1 MGLLDFFKRKDVQFS
16 FDLDLFQDVSERAH
30 MRKLA
35 IDTCASFL
43 ARTISQAEFRVK
55 ENGKYTKNEL
65 YRRLNL
71 RPNINQT
78 ASTFW
83 QKLMYKMVYENEC
96 LIIQSDT
103 DDLLIA
109 DSFTHNSK
117 AVYEDTFSQVTV
129 NDFTFQ
135 RTFKQS
141 EVLHLKFANEKL
153 SPLIDALYKDYG
165 ELFGR
170 ILSSQK
176 RKNQIRSTVN
186 IDAMTSKSDEGMADV
201 QDFIDRAYKSFSEK
215 DVAFVPQMPGFEY
228 KEHFSGG
235 SNGILSVD
243 EINKVTDG
251 FFDQVATALGIPIP
265 LIRGD
270 MADVEKVTKNYM
282 MYTIKPLIKKI
293 SDEINAK
300 FIEPKDYLNG
310 DVVSVYIPRYLDI
323 FDMANNI
330 EKVRFSGLFNGNELR
345 GELGYDAIDSEEFN
359 AYFMTKNLATSEE
372 ILKGGETNNNET

>member
-16 FDLDLFQDVSERAH
+16 FDLELFQDVSERSH

-83 QKLMYKMVYENEC
+83 QKLMYKLVYENEC

-103 DDLLIA
+103 EDLLIA
-109 DSFTHNSK
+109 DSFTRNDK

-129 NDFTFQ
+129 NNFTFQ
-135 RTFKQS
+135 RTFSQS
-141 EVLHLKFANEKL
+141 EVLHIKYANERL

-186 IDAMTSKSDEGMADV
+186 IDAVTSKSEEGMADV

-235 SNGILSVD
+235 GNGILSVD

-251 FFDQVATALGIPIP
+251 FFDQVAQALGIPLP

-300 FIEPKDYLNG
+300 FIEPNAYFKG
-310 DVVSVYIPRYLDI
+310 DIVTAKVPSYLDI
-323 FDMANNI
+323 FDLANAVD
-330 EKVRFSGLFNGNELR
+330 KLRSSGVVNGNEIR
-345 GELGYDAIDSEEFN
+345 GELGMDEVDMPEMWKYYI
-359 AYFMTKNLATSEE
+359 TKNYAE
-372 ILKGGETNNNET
+372 ISSLEGGENKNET

>member
-43 ARTISQAEFRVK
+43 ARTISQAEFRIK

-83 QKLMYKMVYENEC
+83 QKVMYKLVYENEC

-109 DSFTHNSK
+109 DSFTRNNM
-117 AVYEDTFSQVTV
+117 AVYEDTFTNVV
-129 NDFTFQ
+129 ANDYLFK

-141 EVLHLKFANEKL
+141 EVLHIKYANERL
-153 SPLIDALYKDYG
+153 TPLIDALYKDYG

-186 IDAMTSKSDEGMADV
+186 IDAITSQSDEGMAQV
-201 QDFIDRAYKSFSEK
+201 QDFIDRMYKAFGEK
-215 DVAFVPQMPGFEY
+215 DIAVVPQMPGFEY

-235 SNGILSVD
+235 GNGILSVD

-251 FFDQVATALGIPIP
+251 FFDQVATALGIPLP

-282 MYTIKPLIKKI
+282 LYTIKPLIKKI

-300 FIEPKDYLNG
+300 FIDTDDYLNG
-310 DVVSVYIPRYLDI
+310 DMVNVRVPHYLDI
-323 FDMANNI
+323 FDLANNI
-330 EKVRFSGLFNGNELR
+330 DKLRSSGIVNGNEIR
-345 GELGYDAIDSEEFN
+345 GELGMEEVDIPEMWN
-359 AYFMTKNLATSEE
+359 YYITKNYAE
-372 ILKGGETNNNET
+372 ISTLEGGENKIET

>member
-1 MGLLDFFKRKDVQFS
+1 MGLLEFFKRKDVQFS
-16 FDLDLFQDVSERAH
+16 FDLELFQDVSERAH

-55 ENGKYTKNEL
+55 VDGKYTKNEL

-83 QKLMYKMVYENEC
+83 QKLMYKCVYENDC
-96 LIIQSDT
+96 LIIKSES

-109 DSFTHNSK
+109 DSFIRK
-117 AVYEDTFSQVTV
+117 EYAVYEDIFSQVTV
-129 NDFTFQ
+129 NGFTFPG
-135 RTFKQS
+135 TFRQS
-141 EVLHLKFANEKL
+141 EVLHIKFANEKL
-153 SPLIDALYKDYG
+153 SPLIDALYTDYG

-186 IDAMTSKSDEGMADV
+186 IDAMTSKSEEGMAGV
-201 QDFIDRAYKSFSEK
+201 QDFIDRMYKAFGEK
-215 DVAFVPQMPGFEY
+215 DVAVIPQMPGFEY

-235 SNGILSVD
+235 GNGILSVD

-265 LIRGD
+265 LMRGD

-282 MYTIKPLIKKI
+282 MYTVKPLIKKI

-300 FIEPKDYLNG
+300 FIEPNDYLKG
-310 DVVSVYIPRYLDI
+310 DVVSVRIPHYLDI
-323 FDMANNI
+323 FDLSNSI
-330 EKVRFSGLFNGNELR
+330 DKLRSSGIVNGNEIR
-345 GELGYDAIDSEEFN
+345 VELGLDEIDIPQLNSYFITKNYSDVMPSEE
-359 AYFMTKNLATSEE
+359 
-372 ILKGGETNNNET
+372 GGENK

>member
-16 FDLDLFQDVSERAH
+16 FDLELFQETSERAH

-35 IDTCASFL
+35 LNTCASFL
-43 ARTISQAEFRVK
+43 ARTVSQAEFRVK

-83 QKLMYKMVYENEC
+83 QKLMYKLVYENEC

-109 DSFTHNSK
+109 DSFTRNDK
-117 AVYEDTFSQVTV
+117 AVYEDTFSQVMV

-141 EVLHLKFANEKL
+141 EVLHIKYANERL

-186 IDAMTSKSDEGMADV
+186 IDAITSQSEEGMTQV
-201 QDFIDRAYKSFSEK
+201 QRFIDRMYKSFGEK
-215 DVAFVPQMPGFEY
+215 DIAVVPQMPGFEY

-235 SNGILSVD
+235 GNGILSVD

-265 LIRGD
+265 LIRGE

-293 SDEINAK
+293 VDEINAK
-300 FIEPKDYLNG
+300 FIEPQNYLKG
-310 DVVSVYIPRYLDI
+310 DIITAKVPSYLDI
-323 FDMANNI
+323 FDLANAVD
-330 EKVRFSGLFNGNELR
+330 KLRSSGVVNGNEIR
-345 GELGYDAIDSEEFN
+345 GELGMEEVDISEMN
-359 AYFMTKNLATSEE
+359 QYYITKNYSEISALE
-372 ILKGGETNNNET
+372 GGENK

>member
-1 MGLLDFFKRKDVQFS
+1 MGLLEFFKRKDVQFS
-16 FDLDLFQDVSERAH
+16 FDLELFQDVSERAH

-35 IDTCASFL
+35 IDTCASFI
-43 ARTISQAEFRVK
+43 ARTISTAEFRVK

-78 ASTFW
+78 ASTFH
-83 QKLMYKMVYENEC
+83 QKLVYKLIYENEC
-96 LIIQSDT
+96 LVIQSDT
-103 DDLLIA
+103 DDLLVA
-109 DSFTHNSK
+109 DSFIHNTK
-117 AVYEDTFSQVTV
+117 AVYEDTFTEVVV
-129 NDFTFQ
+129 NGFTFQ
-135 RTFKQS
+135 RTFYQK

-186 IDAMTSKSDEGMADV
+186 IDAMTSKSEEGMGQV
-201 QDFIDRAYKSFSEK
+201 QSFIDRMYKAFGEK
-215 DVAFVPQMPGFEY
+215 DVAVIPQMPGFEY

-235 SNGILSVD
+235 GNGVLSVD

-251 FFDQVATALGIPIP
+251 FFDQVAQALGIPLP

-300 FIEPKDYLNG
+300 FVEPEDYLKGNI
-310 DVVSVYIPRYLDI
+310 VSAYIPRYLDI
-323 FDMANNI
+323 FDMANSI

-359 AYFMTKNLATSEE
+359 AYFMTKNLATTEE
-372 ILKGGETNNNET
+372 ILKGGENK

>member
-1 MGLLDFFKRKDVQFS
+1 MGLFDFFKRKDVQFS

-35 IDTCASFL
+35 LDTCASFL

-55 ENGKYTKNEL
+55 EDGKYTKNEL

-71 RPNINQT
+71 RPNVNQT

-83 QKLMYKMVYENEC
+83 QKVMYKLVYENEC

-109 DSFTHNSK
+109 DSFTRNNM
-117 AVYEDTFSQVTV
+117 AVYEDTFTNVV
-129 NDFTFQ
+129 ANDYLFK

-141 EVLHLKFANEKL
+141 EVLHIKYANERL

-186 IDAMTSKSDEGMADV
+186 IDAITSQSDEGMAEV
-201 QDFIDRAYKSFSEK
+201 QNFIDRMYKAFGEK
-215 DVAFVPQMPGFEY
+215 DIAVVPQMPGFEY

-235 SNGILSVD
+235 GNGILSVD

-251 FFDQVATALGIPIP
+251 FFDQVATALGIPLP

-282 MYTIKPLIKKI
+282 LYTIKPLIKKI

-300 FIEPKDYLNG
+300 FVEPKDYLNG
-310 DVVSVYIPRYLDI
+310 DIVSVRVPHYLDI
-323 FDMANNI
+323 FDLANNI
-330 EKVRFSGLFNGNELR
+330 DKLRSSGIVNGNEIR
-345 GELGYDAIDSEEFN
+345 GELGMEEVDIPEMWN
-359 AYFMTKNLATSEE
+359 YYITKNYAE
-372 ILKGGETNNNET
+372 ISTLEGGENE

>member
-1 MGLLDFFKRKDVQFS
+1 MGVLDFFRRKDVQFS
-16 FDLDLFQDVSERAH
+16 FDLELFQDVSERAH

-35 IDTCASFL
+35 LDTCASFL

-55 ENGKYTKNEL
+55 VNGEYTKNEL

-71 RPNINQT
+71 RPNLNQT

-83 QKLMYKMVYENEC
+83 QKIMYQLIYENEC
-96 LIIQSDT
+96 LIIQSDSE
-103 DDLLIA
+103 DLLIA
-109 DSFTHNSK
+109 DSFTRK
-117 AVYEDTFSQVTV
+117 DYAVYEDIFSQVTV
-129 NDFTFQ
+129 NGFTFP

-141 EVLHLKFANEKL
+141 EVLHIKYANERL
-153 SPLIDALYKDYG
+153 SPLIDALYNDYG

-170 ILSSQK
+170 ILNSQK

-186 IDAMTSKSDEGMADV
+186 IDAMTSQNEEAMGHV
-201 QDFIDRAYKSFSEK
+201 QDFINRMYKSFSEK
-215 DVAFVPQMPGFEY
+215 DIAVVPQMPGFEY
-228 KEHFSGG
+228 KEHFNGG
-235 SNGILSVD
+235 GTGVQSVD

-251 FFDQVATALGIPIP
+251 FFDQVATALGIPLP

-300 FIEPKDYLNG
+300 FVDPQDYLKG
-310 DVVSVYIPRYLDI
+310 DIVTAKVPNYLDI
-323 FDMANNI
+323 FDLSNSI
-330 EKVRFSGLFNGNELR
+330 DKLRSSGIMNGNEIR
-345 GELGYDAIDSEEFN
+345 TELGLEEVDIPQLNSYFITKNYSDVMPSEEN
-359 AYFMTKNLATSEE
+359 
-372 ILKGGETNNNET
+372 LKGGENK

>member
-1 MGLLDFFKRKDVQFS
+1 MGLLEFFKRKDVQFS
-16 FDLDLFQDVSERAH
+16 FDLELFQDVSERAH

-35 IDTCASFL
+35 LDTCASFL

-83 QKLMYKMVYENEC
+83 QKLMYKLVYENEC
-96 LIIQSDT
+96 LIIQSDNN
-103 DDLLIA
+103 DLLIA
-109 DSFTHNSK
+109 DSFERK
-117 AVYEDTFSQVTV
+117 DYAVYEDIFSQVTV
-129 NDFTFQ
+129 NGFTFQ
-135 RTFKQS
+135 TTFKQS
-141 EVLHLKFANEKL
+141 EVLHIKYANERL
-153 SPLIDALYKDYG
+153 SPLIDALYTDYG

-186 IDAMTSKSDEGMADV
+186 IDAVTSKSEQGMKDV
-201 QDFIDRAYKSFSEK
+201 QDFIDRMYKSFSEK
-215 DVAFVPQMPGFEY
+215 DIAVVPQMPGFEY

-235 SNGILSVD
+235 GNGILSVD

-251 FFDQVATALGIPIP
+251 FFDQVATALGIPLP

-293 SDEINAK
+293 SDEINYK
-300 FIEPKDYLNG
+300 FVTREDYFKGN
-310 DVVSVYIPRYLDI
+310 VVSVYVPRYLDI
-323 FDMANNI
+323 FDMALSI
-330 EKVRFSGLFNGNELR
+330 EKARFTGLFNGNELR
-345 GELGYDAIDSEEFN
+345 GELGYDPIDSDEFN
-359 AYFMTKNLATSEE
+359 AYFMTKNLATTSE
-372 ILKGGETNNNET
+372 ILKGGENK

>member
-1 MGLLDFFKRKDVQFS
+1 MGVLDFFKRKDVQFS
-16 FDLDLFQDVSERAH
+16 FDLELFQDVSERAH

-35 IDTCASFL
+35 IDTCASFI
-43 ARTISQAEFRVK
+43 ARTISTAEFRIK
-55 ENGKYTKNEL
+55 ENGVYSKNEL

-71 RPNINQT
+71 RPNLNQT
-78 ASTFW
+78 SSTFW
-83 QKLMYKMVYENEC
+83 QKMVYKLIYDNEC
-96 LIIQSDT
+96 LIIKTDN

-109 DSFTHNSK
+109 DSFTRK
-117 AVYEDTFSQVTV
+117 DYAVYEDIFSQVTV
-129 NDFTFQ
+129 NGFTFP

-141 EVLHLKFANEKL
+141 EVLHIKFANERL
-153 SPLIDALYKDYG
+153 TPLIDALYKDYG

-170 ILSSQK
+170 MISAQK

-186 IDAMTSKSDEGMADV
+186 IDAMTSKSEEGMASV
-201 QDFIDRAYKSFSEK
+201 QDFIDRMYKSFSEK
-215 DVAFVPQMPGFEY
+215 DVAVVPQMSGFEY

-235 SNGILSVD
+235 GVSAQSVE
-243 EINKVTDG
+243 EINKVTGG
-251 FFDQVATALGIPIP
+251 FFDQVATALGIPLT

-282 MYTIKPLIKKI
+282 LYTIKPLIKKI

-300 FIEPKDYLNG
+300 FIEPQDYLKG
-310 DVVSVYIPRYLDI
+310 DIVSVYVPRYLDI

-345 GELGYDAIDSEEFN
+345 GELGYEPIDSEEFN
-359 AYFMTKNLATSEE
+359 TYFMTKNLATTEE
-372 ILKGGETNNNET
+372 ILKGGENK

>member
-1 MGLLDFFKRKDVQFS
+1 MGLLEFFKRKDVQFS
-16 FDLDLFQDVSERAH
+16 FDLELFQDVSERAH

-71 RPNINQT
+71 RPNVNQT
-78 ASTFW
+78 ASTYW
-83 QKLMYKMVYENEC
+83 QKTVYKLVYENEC
-96 LIIQSDT
+96 LIIKSDT
-103 DDLLIA
+103 DDLLVA
-109 DSFTHNSK
+109 DSFVHNSK

-129 NDFTFQ
+129 NGYTFE
-135 RTFKQS
+135 RVFKQS

-186 IDAMTSKSDEGMADV
+186 IDAMTSKSDEGMANV

-235 SNGILSVD
+235 GNGILSVD

-251 FFDQVATALGIPIP
+251 FFDQVALALGIPIP

-282 MYTIKPLIKKI
+282 MYTIKPLVKKI

-300 FIEPKDYLNG
+300 FVEPQDYLNG
-310 DVVSVYIPRYLDI
+310 DIVTVKVPNYLDI
-323 FDMANNI
+323 FDLSNAVD
-330 EKVRFSGLFNGNELR
+330 KLRSSGIMNGNEIR
-345 GELGYDAIDSEEFN
+345 TELGLEEVDIPQLNSYFITKNYSDVMPSEEN
-359 AYFMTKNLATSEE
+359 
-372 ILKGGETNNNET
+372 LKGGENE

>member
-1 MGLLDFFKRKDVQFS
+1 MGLLEFFKRKDVQFS
-16 FDLDLFQDVSERAH
+16 FDLELFQDVSERAH

-35 IDTCASFL
+35 LDTCASFL
-43 ARTISQAEFRVK
+43 ARTVSQAEFRVK
-55 ENGKYTKNEL
+55 ENGQYTKNEL

-83 QKLMYKMVYENEC
+83 QKLMYKLVYENEC
-96 LIIQSDT
+96 LIIKSDS

-109 DSFTHNSK
+109 DAFTRREY
-117 AVYEDTFSQVTV
+117 AVKEDVFSQVTV
-129 NDFTFQ
+129 NGFTFPG
-135 RTFKQS
+135 TFVQS
-141 EVLHLKFANEKL
+141 EVLHIKYANERL
-153 SPLIDALYKDYG
+153 SPLIDALYTDYG

-170 ILSSQK
+170 ILNSQK
-176 RKNQIRSTVN
+176 RKSQIRSTVN
-186 IDAMTSKSDEGMADV
+186 IDAVTSKSEQGMKDV
-201 QDFIDRAYKSFSEK
+201 QDFIDRMYNSFSEK
-215 DVAFVPQMPGFEY
+215 DIAVVPQMPGFEY

-235 SNGILSVD
+235 GIAVQSVD

-251 FFDQVATALGIPIP
+251 FFDQVATALGIPLP

-300 FIEPKDYLNG
+300 FVEPQDYLKG
-310 DVVSVYIPRYLDI
+310 DIVTVKVPSYLDI
-323 FDMANNI
+323 FDLANAI
-330 EKVRFSGLFNGNELR
+330 DKLRSSGVFNGNEIR
-345 GELGYDAIDSEEFN
+345 VELGEDEVDMPEMYKYYI
-359 AYFMTKNLATSEE
+359 TKNYAE
-372 ILKGGETNNNET
+372 ISTLEGGENKQ